1 MDTSFHAAVLG
12 GSDATVTDFF
22 PADGVDA
29 GPYHGDF
36 SLGQNPAGAPA
47 LADPMDLDFDFDA
60 ALWAGD
66 FGPAGPQA
74 GNHPLDHSMA
84 VDYAQPA
91 QQMPA
96 DFLFAEDEGVLP
108 ATTAVPTTQP
118 TTTQALSM
126 LPPMHP
132 AEPSPTNTVFAV
144 ARSESGSDDAKSL
157 FDGNQNDLARA
168 RLRRQLSLLAKGWA
182 GDEIRFKN
190 CDQSKAVVLHSLAME
205 LGLGYNHD
213 VRSSEVSLS
222 RPETAPIAKSQTPP
236 GRLTSAQS
244 RSSTELDTALCLP
257 GLPSVPEYEPFQFAD
272 HRGRDPGS
280 QTSSAASL
288 PIHSVAAVKEQP
300 LGRRLSRGERI
311 HDSISKHVTTLKTSI
326 SKGGRRGPLTENGR
340 RDMRALEAAGGACW
354 RCKVLRRKCDPGS
367 PCRCCLQ
374 IVPIPHP
381 GEDAPLWPLIG
392 CRRGP
397 LRDAILPQLL
407 CPADQ
412 RLSSAHRAIASSSS
426 TAGRRGR
433 SVGVAER
440 WLLSAESQRLA
451 DMKAVLEGDELS
463 ITDPALR
470 ASFKSFVEAGRYRDS
485 TSLQRGHTI
494 GGSTYTYADLIASI
508 AWELAENHSLLGAL
522 EIRSWETFMNMLET
536 AGIYEAEVGQTSLVI
551 VSMICL
557 RHCLEALRL
566 HSANLLTADA
576 HEDCGG
582 GFCQV
587 ECIRNLTAQL
597 ATYVD
602 ELSAVMF
609 NKENMRDRRWWLSTF
624 YSLYMQ
630 SYVRHALIIIEKQ
643 LRFHSSDDVSSDEP
657 TATQY
662 MHLPAVLF
670 TAASTKYDPL
680 FDGRLQYALTDNS
693 VIPETSVPE
702 LHHSSARIAC
712 EVDKWPEAGIRT
724 PYQFLRSLLQIGSLD
739 FFESAGDASR
749 ANGSKSPMTAL
760 TSPSSTWNKVASP
773 ISPSVGFDDTLASP
787 RPPFGRPQSNRDSWG
802 SSKYSAQTPTRF
814 SNLSSD
820 SLARTMSTDM
830 TSLYESSIF
839 ATTTAA
845 ISYQGSVADL
855 RMETGTGTVNPTA
868 LFSSAGRNAS
878 SQSLDRVLAESCARN
893 DALGLGLGVVQQQQ
907 QPPPAF
913 MCSCCPRAPRHFHT
927 SEELAQHESEKPH
940 PCTRCKKRFKSP
952 TEAERHLN
960 AIHLKSDF
968 WSCKALENPL
978 HAYHTTSRKSHQP
991 ADTNDS
997 SGRTSMVLDVCGF
1010 CGGEFPRRVAEGGET
1025 YQNTKEL
1032 IAHVESVHRIRECDG
1047 NKKFYRADN
1056 FRQHLKNTH
1065 VALPGRW
1072 LKVLERGCRSGKS
1085 EEGVDREGVQGLP
1098 AIGVAAAQA
1107 QAQGAP
1113 ASRCSGRWLGQW

>member
-1 MDTSFHAAVLG
+1 MDTSFHAAVPG

-22 PADGVDA
+22 HADAVNA

-36 SLGQNPAGAPA
+36 GLGQNAGGAPA

-66 FGPAGPQA
+66 FGSSGPQV
-74 GNHPLDHSMA
+74 NSNSFDQSMTM
-84 VDYAQPA
+84 DYSQPA
-91 QQMPA
+91 PQMPA
-96 DFLFAEDEGVLP
+96 DFLFAEDESVLP
-108 ATTAVPTTQP
+108 LTATAPIATSSTAQP
-118 TTTQALSM
+118 TTQALAM
-126 LPPMHP
+126 LSTMHP
-132 AEPSPTNTVFAV
+132 VEPSPTNTVFAV

-157 FDGNQNDLARA
+157 YDGNQNDLARA

-190 CDQSKAVVLHSLAME
+190 CDQSKAVVLHNLAME

-222 RPETAPIAKSQTPP
+222 RPETAQIAKSQTPP
-236 GRLTSAQS
+236 SRLTSLQS
-244 RSSTELDTALCLP
+244 RSSTELDSTLCLP
-257 GLPSVPEYEPFQFAD
+257 GLPPVPEYQAFQLTD
-272 HRGRDPGS
+272 HRGHDSAS
-280 QTSSAASL
+280 QTSSTVSL
-288 PIHSVAAVKEQP
+288 PIHSAATIKEQS
-300 LGRRLSRGERI
+300 LVRRLSRGERI
-311 HDSISKHVTTLKTSI
+311 HDSISKHVTTLKSSI

-354 RCKVLRRKCDPGS
+354 RCKVLRRKCDPGT
-367 PCRCCLQ
+367 PCRCCWQ

-381 GEDAPLWPLIG
+381 GEDAPVWPLIG

-397 LRDAILPQLL
+397 LRGEIPPQIL
-407 CPADQ
+407 CPADPK
-412 RLSSAHRAIASSSS
+412 LSSANRAAASS
-426 TAGRRGR
+426 ALGRRGR

-463 ITDPALR
+463 ITDPALC
-470 ASFKSFVEAGRYRDS
+470 ASFKAFIEAGRYRDS
-485 TSLQRGHTI
+485 TSLQKGHNI
-494 GGSTYTYADLIASI
+494 GGSTFTYADLIVTV
-508 AWELAENHSLLGAL
+508 AWELAENHSLLAAL
-522 EIRSWETFMNMLET
+522 EIRSWETFVNMLET
-536 AGIYEAEVGQTSLVI
+536 AGVYESEVGQ
-551 VSMICL
+551 
-557 RHCLEALRL
+557 
-566 HSANLLTADA
+566 
-576 HEDCGG
+576 DCGG
-582 GFCQV
+582 GYCQV

-624 YSLYMQ
+624 YSLYIQ

-643 LRFHSSDDVSSDEP
+643 LRFQNSDDVSPDEL

-662 MHLPAVLF
+662 MHLPAALF

-702 LHHSSARIAC
+702 LHHSSARVAC

-724 PYQFLRSLLQIGSLD
+724 PYQFLWQLLQIASLD
-739 FFESAGDASR
+739 FSESGGDASR
-749 ANGSKSPMTAL
+749 ASGSKSPMTAFA
-760 TSPSSTWNKVASP
+760 SPSSTWNKVASP
-773 ISPSVGFDDTLASP
+773 ISPSIGFDDTLSSP
-787 RPPFGRPQSNRDSWG
+787 RPPFGQPPPSNRDSWG
-802 SSKYSAQTPTRF
+802 SSKYSAQASTRF

-839 ATTTAA
+839 AATTAA

-855 RMETGTGTVNPTA
+855 RMEAGTGTVNPTA
-868 LFSSAGRNAS
+868 LFSSAGHNAS
-878 SQSLDRVLAESCARN
+878 SQSLDQVLAEGSVARS
-893 DALGLGLGVVQQQQ
+893 DALGLGLGLGVQQQQ
-907 QPPPAF
+907 QPTF
-913 MCSCCPRAPRHFHT
+913 VCSCCPRTPRHFHT

-978 HAYHTTSRKSHQP
+978 HAYHTTSRKPHQP
-991 ADTNDS
+991 SDNDDS
-997 SGRTSMVLDVCGF
+997 ITVLDVCGF
-1010 CGGEFPRRVAEGGET
+1010 CGGEFPRRRRRHADGEEVLCQDT
-1025 YQNTKEL
+1025 EEL
-1032 IAHVESVHRIRECDG
+1032 VKHVESVHRIRECDR

-1056 FRQHLKNTH
+1056 FRQHLKGTH

-1072 LKVLERGCRSGKS
+1072 LKVLERGCRSGKA
-1085 EEGVDREGVQGLP
+1085 EESSSRDGMGVGQAGGQAGGQGQVMTVSV
-1098 AIGVAAAQA
+1098 G
-1107 QAQGAP
+1107 QG
-1113 ASRCSGRWLGQW
+1113 WV